1 MSKQNGK
8 LLRKPSKC
16 HICNKFHTEK
26 DIKVRDHCHITGEYR
41 GSAHQICCINC
52 RLTKKI
58 TCNII

>member
-16 HICNKFHTEK
+16 HICNKFHTEI

-41 GSAHQICCINC
+41 GSGH
-52 RLTKKI
+52 
-58 TCNII
+58 